1 MTAVGERPLGGVRVL
16 DLGRFVAAPFVTQL
30 LGDLGAEII
39 KIERPK
45 TGDDIRGYGPPFLKS
60 LDGQDETSFD
70 YIAANRNK
78 KSVTVDI
85 STPEGANII
94 RRLAAVSHVF
104 VENFRAGHLAKYGL
118 SYADIRR
125 VNEQMI
131 YCSIS
136 GFGQTGPYAD
146 RPALDTIFQARSGLM
161 SVTGEPGGPP
171 TKVGTMNCDIT
182 AGLYSTI
189 GILAALR
196 HKEVNG
202 GSGQYIDMSALET
215 AMAALGVRAQSYLC
229 TGESPRRTGATTPGN
244 SPSGLFMCQDDYVVI
259 TAGSDQ
265 QFKTL
270 TRVLDAEDL
279 GTDPRLQTRADRVAH
294 QVELIERIEAILAQ
308 QPRAYWLDLLL
319 KNDLMCAPINNIGEA
334 FNDPHIKSRGMV
346 VETVHSRAGKIP
358 LVANPIRL
366 SESPLDRFEAP
377 PTLGQHTDEVLAQL
391 LEASQAD
398 LGALREKG
406 VI

>member
-1 MTAVGERPLGGVRVL
+1 MTAVGERPLDGVRVL

-45 TGDDIRGYGPPFLKS
+45 TGDDIRGYGPPFLKA

-78 KSVTVDI
+78 KSVTVNI
-85 STPEGANII
+85 STPEGADIV
-94 RRLAAVSHVF
+94 RRLATVSHVF
-104 VENFRAGHLAKYGL
+104 VENFRAGHLAKYSLG
-118 SYADIRR
+118 YDDIRL
-125 VNEQMI
+125 VNDEII

-146 RPALDTIFQARSGLM
+146 RPALDTIFQATSGLM
-161 SVTGEPGGPP
+161 SVTGEPDGPP

-182 AGLYSTI
+182 AGLYSTV

-202 GSGQYIDMSALET
+202 GGGQYIDMSALET

-229 TGESPRRTGATTPGN
+229 TGEPPRRTGATTPGN
-244 SPSGLFMCQDDYVVI
+244 SPSGLFMCQDDYIVI

-270 TRVLDAEDL
+270 ARVLGADDL
-279 GTDPRLQTRADRVAH
+279 GSDPRLQTRAQRVTH
-294 QVELIERIEAILAQ
+294 QVELIGRIEAILAQ

-319 KNDLMCAPINNIGEA
+319 ENGLMCAPINNIGEA

-346 VETVHSRAGKIP
+346 VQVEHSRAGVIP
-358 LVANPIRL
+358 LVANPIRF
-366 SESPLDRFEAP
+366 SKTPIQDFKAP
-377 PTLGQHTDEVLAQL
+377 PTLGQHTQEVLSELIHVSEAN
-391 LEASQAD
+391 LEA
-398 LGALREKG
+398 LRTKG
-406 VI
+406 IV